1 MPFCTYTDV
10 RRIIDTGLEDADIT
24 SLIIQADA
32 EITERDIDGG
42 ANIEKTISALITA
55 SLIGLKDPKSRG
67 AGEYS
72 ESTRDPQDWRN
83 QAEIL
88 ISRINAPTGRRG

>member
-24 SLIIQADA
+24 SLIVQVDA
-32 EITERDIDGG
+32 EITERDINGS
-42 ANIEKTISALITA
+42 ANTKKTISALITA
-55 SLIGLKDPKSRG
+55 SLIGLKDAKSRG

-72 ESTRDPQDWRN
+72 ETTRDPQDWRN

-88 ISRINAPTGRRG
+88 ISRINAPRGRLG